1 MCHITTRYW
10 RSLYNALGGIA
21 TNFLFGYFFLVF
33 LEDVLIRNVIN
44 TDQWPLNWPVVHFN
58 CTYSSFNLSFCFT
71 YVLNISSFYLSFSFN
86 VSSGDLDGLL
96 DGFSLSEAIES
107 NKLFIVNHSIL
118 DGMLDTENKQI
129 VSVYILCTIVCTIP
143 LNLWFSFV

>member
-1 MCHITTRYW
+1 MEITLSCSWGDSNKFSIWIFFFSISR
-10 RSLYNALGGIA
+10 RCLNR
-21 TNFLFGYFFLVF
+21 NF
-33 LEDVLIRNVIN
+33 IN

-96 DGFSLSEAIES
+96 DGFGLSEAIES